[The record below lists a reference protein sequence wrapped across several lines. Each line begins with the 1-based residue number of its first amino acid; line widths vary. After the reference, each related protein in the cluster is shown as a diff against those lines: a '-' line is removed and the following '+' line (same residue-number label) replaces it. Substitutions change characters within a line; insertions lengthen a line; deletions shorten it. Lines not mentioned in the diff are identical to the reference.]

1 MKYSSG
7 SLTIVFFLIL
17 RWAVLIS
24 ANAEIIT
31 VPVPGPSPL
40 EKEKNQLGTYR
51 CWVKVPDHWTN
62 ASGRDLW
69 VESVTFTIEKLAE
82 SHELWI
88 NGKKIGSAGKLSE
101 EKFESGFKGTHRY
114 KVPPGLLVKG
124 HWNEIYIRNFSLS
137 GKSGFLGSAPSI
149 QGYFL
154 ECVFSG
160 NWEFIGSG
168 KTLGPG
174 KSVPQKPARATF
186 ENFLEANRVLSEAK
200 ELMPGTSL
208 SPKESFEMMEIDKD
222 LKLDQILTEPEISQP
237 TQLSFDSRGRLWV
250 AQYRQYPYPA
260 GLKMISRDK
269 YYRGKYD
276 KDPLAPPK
284 NYPGRSK
291 ITIHED
297 TNGDGKYD
305 LHKTFAKGLDL
316 ANSVLPDTDGV
327 WIMHTP
333 FLLFY
338 PDKNKDDLPDS
349 DPEVHLAG
357 FGFEDTH
364 SIANGLT
371 WGPDGWIYG
380 GQGSTVTSHVFRP
393 GIDNKEKD
401 GTYHEGCMVW
411 RYHPKR
417 KIFEI
422 FAEGGGNVFGLEFD
436 SDGRLF
442 SGHNGGDTRG
452 WHYVQGAYMLK
463 QGRSPNKF
471 GPPANPYA
479 FGDLPMM
486 RGGKISRFSHNT
498 IVCEGTALPAR
509 MQNKFLAADP
519 LHQYLVLSERIRRGS
534 TFETKDL
541 GFPLRSKDFR
551 FRPVYLTNAPDGS
564 IYVADFYEHFIAHG
578 QHYQS
583 QIDPRTGRIYR
594 LRSKEAKLNPLTD
607 LEKLNTDQ
615 LIKNL
620 ENPNKWH
627 RQTAVRLLGKTK
639 EPGTREKL
647 IQWVNEKKKSS
658 ALGALWALYQSNQL
672 DEELCVQFLKHPY
685 PGIRSWTI
693 RFLGDD
699 QKISESTAIE
709 LRRLAETEN
718 ELEVWSQIASTV
730 QRIEPKKSL
739 PVLGELLARSG
750 NVQDPYLPLMYW
762 WAIEKH
768 CDKGTNHILQLFE
781 DSRIWSQLMVQRE
794 ILPRLMRRFALR
806 GGEHNFLICAKLLSL
821 AETDSQRKA
830 LMDGFEKAFE
840 GGSLPSLPD
849 KLVQAIQDTG
859 TVSLLLRVRQS
870 DPDAI
875 KEASKRI
882 ASKKVPMPERI
893 NYVRAFGEISD
904 GSVLEPLLGIIS
916 GPVAPVIRRAA
927 INACQRFTEDEIG
940 EIIIS
945 SYPLMIAET
954 RLTAQKVLSSRKNW
968 SLKWMKAVKENKIE
982 TKNTSEEAIAGLLR
996 HQDKSLI
1003 GMVEKYFGNKSPGK
1017 IPAPAMI
1024 EKIRSVIESGTGNP
1038 YRGRELYKQR
1048 CASCHV
1054 LFHDGGKVGPDLT
1067 SYQRDDLDTML
1078 ISIIDPDAEIREG
1091 YESVFIQTKD
1101 GLNVSGFLAD
1111 KGISTVTVRSFDG
1124 LDKTFQKSQIKSME
1138 PLGRSLMPVNLLNG
1152 LSDPQLRD
1160 FFAYLRSSQ
1169 PFTTD

>member
-1 MKYSSG
+1 MKYSPG
-7 SLTIVFFLIL
+7 LRAIVFFLIL
-17 RWAVLIS
+17 RWAVMIS

-31 VPVPGPSPL
+31 APVPGPGPL
-40 EKEKNQLGTYR
+40 KEKENQLGIYR

-62 ASGRDLW
+62 TSGRDLW
-69 VESVTFTIEKLAE
+69 VESVTFTIEKLAD

-88 NGKKIGSAGKLSE
+88 NGKKIGAAGKLTE
-101 EKFESGFKGTHRY
+101 EEFESGFKGTHRY

-137 GKSGFLGSAPSI
+137 DKSGFLGSAPSI

-160 NWEFIGSG
+160 NWEFIG
-168 KTLGPG
+168 PG
-174 KSVPQKPARATF
+174 EIIEPGNSLPQKPVRASF
-186 ENFLEANRVLSEAK
+186 ETFLEANQVLSEAK

-208 SPKESFEMMEIDKD
+208 GPKESFGMMITDED
-222 LKLDQILTEPEISQP
+222 LTLEQILTEPEISQP

-276 KDPLAPPK
+276 KDPLAPPN

-297 TNGDGKYD
+297 TDDDGKYD
-305 LHKTFAKGLDL
+305 LHKTFAEGLDL

-333 FLLFY
+333 YLLFY
-338 PDKNKDDLPDS
+338 PDKNKDDVPDS
-349 DPEVHLAG
+349 DPEVHLSG

-393 GIDNKEKD
+393 GTDNKEKD

-411 RYHPKR
+411 RYHPKKR
-417 KIFEI
+417 IFEI

-498 IVCEGTALPAR
+498 ILCEGTALPAR

-519 LHQYLVLSERIRRGS
+519 LHQYLVLSERINRGS

-583 QIDPRTGRIYR
+583 QIDPRTGRVYR
-594 LRSKEAKLNPLTD
+594 LRSREAKLNPLND
-607 LEKLNTDQ
+607 LAKLNSDQ
-615 LIKNL
+615 LIKHL
-620 ENPNKWH
+620 EHPNKWH
-627 RQTAVRLLGKTK
+627 RQTAVRLLGKIK
-639 EPGTREKL
+639 EDGFKEKL
-647 IQWVNEKKKSS
+647 IDWVNEKKNNL
-658 ALGALWALYQSNQL
+658 ALGGLWALHQSGHLNE
-672 DEELCVQFLKHPY
+672 DLCVQFLKHTY
-685 PGIRSWTI
+685 PSVRSWTV
-693 RFLGDD
+693 RFLGDN
-699 QKISESTAIE
+699 KSISESTAIA
-709 LRRLAETEN
+709 LRQLAESEK

-730 QRIEPKKSL
+730 QRIEPNKSL
-739 PVLGELLARSG
+739 PVLGELLAKASDLE
-750 NVQDPYLPLMYW
+750 DPYLPLMYW

-768 CDKGTNHILQLFE
+768 CQKDIKHVLKLFE
-781 DSRIWSQLMVQRE
+781 DHRIWSQPMIQRE

-806 GGEHNFLICAKLLSL
+806 GGEKNFLTCAKLLDR
-821 AETDSQRKA
+821 ANTDTQRKA
-830 LMDGFEKAFE
+830 LMDGFEQAFE

-849 KLVQAIQDTG
+849 VLIKAIRDTG
-859 TVSLLLRVRQS
+859 TASLLLRVRQS
-870 DPDAI
+870 EADAI
-875 KEASKRI
+875 REAAKKI

-904 GSVLEPLLGIIS
+904 QSVLEPLLGIIS

-927 INACQRFTEDEIG
+927 INACQRFTDEIVG
-940 EIIIS
+940 KTIIT
-945 SYPLMIAET
+945 SYPLMVAKT
-954 RLTAQKVLSSRKNW
+954 RLTAQRVLSSRKNW
-968 SLKWMKAVKENKIE
+968 SMEWMNAVQKEKIE
-982 TKNTSEEAIAGLLR
+982 TANTSEEAIAGLLR
-996 HQDKSLI
+996 HQDKKLKEL
-1003 GMVEKYFGNKSPGK
+1003 VEKHFGNQTAQTKPT
-1017 IPAPAMI
+1017 PAMI

-1038 YRGRELYKQR
+1038 YRGRKLYKQR

-1078 ISIIDPDAEIREG
+1078 RSIVDPNAEIREG
-1091 YESVFIQTKD
+1091 YESVLIETKD
-1101 GLNVSGFLAD
+1101 GLHVSGFLTD
-1111 KGISTVTVRSFDG
+1111 KGISTITVRSFDG
-1124 LDKTFQKSQIKSME
+1124 LDKTFQKTQIKSMN
-1138 PLGRSLMPVNLLNG
+1138 PLGRSLMPVSLLNG

-1169 PFTTD
+1169 PFTVD